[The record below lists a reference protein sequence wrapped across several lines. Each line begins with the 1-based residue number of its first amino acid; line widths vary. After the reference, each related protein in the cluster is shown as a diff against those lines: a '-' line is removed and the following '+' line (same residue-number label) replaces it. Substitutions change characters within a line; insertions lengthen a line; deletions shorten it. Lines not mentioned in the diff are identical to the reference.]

1 MRWPAAILS
10 ACLTISG
17 AYAQSDSET
26 LHRLE
31 QCFALTRAADAICD
45 KSQGIDAAK
54 LDCLKRSRDAE
65 KKCLDRVHV
74 GPSAAAP
81 IGATPVAPAK
91 PSAAAPTGATPVA
104 PAKPSAAAPTGAT
117 PVALAK
123 PSAAAPTG
131 VTPIAPAKPSA
142 AAPTGATPVAP
153 AKPSSDGWTIGE
165 TTSPVDFSPL
175 LVAELRPVAPVPDGA
190 PAVLTLRCRSARSEI
205 SVRTQG
211 TWRPSRTGDVD
222 VALQIDGQGTGHLRW
237 LLSQDGRTASLP
249 QDAAETVRAWRE
261 SRVSIAVTDGSGSGG
276 TSIFDLAGV
285 ETVRAR
291 LAAACHW
298 PPTEARGR

>member
-81 IGATPVAPAK
+81 IGATPV
-91 PSAAAPTGATPVA
+91 
-104 PAKPSAAAPTGAT
+104 
-117 PVALAK
+117 
-123 PSAAAPTG
+123 
-131 VTPIAPAKPSA
+131 APAKPSA